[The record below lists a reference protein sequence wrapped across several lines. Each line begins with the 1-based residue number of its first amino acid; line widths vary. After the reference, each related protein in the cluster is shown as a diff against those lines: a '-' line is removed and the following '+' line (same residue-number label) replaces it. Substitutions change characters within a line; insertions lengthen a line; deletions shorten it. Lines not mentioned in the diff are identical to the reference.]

1 MTPTVLLLLSLGA
14 QTPSPPTSTIEL
26 VVFRETTPAAGLDV
40 RVDGEASGATDDY
53 GRLELTVP
61 SGRVRVELFSATSS
75 VATLD
80 LLTDDDEVVQA
91 IVTLHEEGPPTV
103 VFESSEGRPPID
115 TAQRRDAVA
124 RKKKQEAL
132 PPGAVVGTILS
143 AEDQVP
149 VAGARVY
156 FSGTDRQVVTNDQGY
171 FEAEV
176 PVGTYSMS
184 IIHPTFDTQT
194 LNNIRVISERKVT
207 VDVELTPTGI
217 ALKDYVVTA
226 PYVEGSIAS
235 VIEAQRETSN
245 VTEVLGA
252 AQMSAAGDS
261 NAADALQ
268 RVTGLTVEDGKY
280 VLIRGQP
287 YRYTMTTWN
296 KSPLPSP
303 EPLLRIVPLDLFP
316 TGVLSGIE
324 VQKSYSADKPG
335 AFGAGLIDLQ
345 TRGVRDEPF
354 LEIQLSAGFNSISTF
369 ANGYD
374 YQGGKFD
381 LFGFDDGTRALPEGV
396 NEATQDGALSLDN
409 LPDDQR
415 NLLGS
420 TFRNIYNLD
429 ERTLPP
435 DVGLNV
441 TGGTNFEL
449 PEDGTFGFVGT
460 AQWGNTWRRQERIQ
474 RTFAGTD
481 RLTTQNDFVQERTD
495 FESNLSG
502 LVTAEAQ
509 WEKHSFQ
516 SNSFWV
522 HQTQQRSELTTGI
535 SRVSDDRE
543 INNYLLNW
551 IERDLLAQ
559 QLIGQH
565 DFGILKVDWRGLVA
579 RADRDSPDRRE
590 YEYSRR
596 EGQEIFSAFGNAGMN
611 RGYNRVEEL
620 ALNGAFDLTIPI
632 LDDEKG
638 FLQWKVQAGAFFE
651 VLTREAL
658 TQLFRWR
665 PNDMSEVD
673 RFETNPEILYDPAG
687 TGTLLDFRDQSFLG
701 SDDYTGNSNVYFGY
715 AQTDLQFA
723 DTVRA
728 VAGVHVES
736 AEVEVL
742 TFQSAD
748 DGSEPTVGG
757 FDRLDV
763 LPALA
768 LTWFVFDE
776 LQARGTYGRSISRP
790 VFNEMS
796 PAAFYDPDSGQEF
809 LGNPD
814 LLPATIDAGDLRLE
828 WYPSS
833 TESLSIAGFTKL
845 YADPIEQAA
854 VQRAGSGTVST
865 LQNAKKGTVLG
876 LELGGRF
883 DLGRLADLH
892 DSLEILEPFYIQAN
906 VALITSSVELS
917 EQGTA
922 TNVERALVGQAPYV
936 INIQAGL
943 DGEEHDVV
951 LSYNQIGERLFQTGN
966 LMQPDYYL
974 QPIGTLDITWT
985 WRLWEYGQL
994 KVGGSNLLDPKF
1006 TILQLDRVWREFRKG
1021 FAVGASF
1028 KLTL

>member
-1 MTPTVLLLLSLGA
+1 MTPLLLLLSLGA
-14 QTPSPPTSTIEL
+14 QAPSAPTSTIDL
-26 VVFRETTPAAGLDV
+26 VVFRETTPAAGLEV
-40 RVDGEASGATDDY
+40 RVDGSAAGETDVD
-53 GRLELTVP
+53 GVLTLTVP
-61 SGRVRVELFSATSS
+61 SGRVKVELYTDSS
-75 VATLD
+75 TVATLD

-91 IVTLHEEGPPTV
+91 IVTLHADGPPTV
-103 VFESSEGRPPID
+103 LFESSEGRAPVD
-115 TAQRRDAVA
+115 TADRRQARER
-124 RKKKQEAL
+124 RKKQASL
-132 PPGAVVGTILS
+132 PPGAVTGRILS

-149 VAGARVY
+149 VVGARIY
-156 FSGTDRQVVTNDQGY
+156 FSGTDRQVVTNDDGY

-184 IIHPTFDTQT
+184 VIHPTFDTQT
-194 LNNIRVISERKVT
+194 LNNIRVISAKKIT

-287 YRYTMTTWN
+287 YRYTSTTWN
-296 KSPLPSP
+296 GSPLPSP

-324 VQKSYSADKPG
+324 VQKTYSADKPG

-345 TRGVRDEPF
+345 TRGVRDEAF
-354 LEIQLSAGFNSISTF
+354 FELSLGTQFNSVSTF
-369 ANGYD
+369 SSGFD
-374 YQGGKFD
+374 YQGGTWD
-381 LFGFDDGTRALPEGV
+381 LFGFDDGTRALPEEV
-396 NEATQDGALSLDN
+396 NVATEGGDVSLDSF
-409 LPDDQR
+409 PDAER
-415 NLLGS
+415 NMLGS

-435 DVGLNV
+435 DVGV
-441 TGGTNFEL
+441 TITGGTNFDL
-449 PEDGTFGFVGT
+449 PGDGTLGVVATG
-460 AQWGNTWRRQERIQ
+460 QWGNQWRRQERIQ
-474 RTFAGTD
+474 RSFSGTD
-481 RLTTQNDFVQERTD
+481 RLVTRNDFVEQRTD
-495 FESNLSG
+495 FNTNLSG
-502 LVTAEAQ
+502 LMTAEAQ

-516 SNSFWV
+516 TNTFWV
-522 HQTQQRSELTTGI
+522 HQTQQRSQLTSGD

-543 INNYLLNW
+543 IRNYLLSW

-565 DFGILKVDWRGLVA
+565 DFDVLKVDWRGLVA
-579 RADRDSPDRRE
+579 RADRDAPDRRE

-596 EGQEIFSAFGNAGMN
+596 EGQDRFSAFGNAGMN
-611 RGYNRVEEL
+611 RSYNTVNEL
-620 ALNGAFDLTIPI
+620 DVSAAVDVTVPIFDG
-632 LDDEKG
+632 EKDW
-638 FLQWKVQAGAFFE
+638 LKWKVQAGAFLE
-651 VLTREAL
+651 ITRREAL

-665 PNDMSEVD
+665 PDDMSEVD
-673 RFETNPEILYDPAG
+673 RFETDPELLYDPAA
-687 TGTLLDFRDQSFLG
+687 TGTLLDFRDQSFVG
-701 SDDYTGNSNVYFGY
+701 SDDYTGNADVYFGY
-715 AQTDLQFA
+715 AQTDLNFG
-723 DTVRA
+723 DVVRA
-728 VAGVHVES
+728 VGGVHVES
-736 AEVEVL
+736 ADVEVL
-742 TFQSAD
+742 TFQAAD
-748 DGSEPTVGG
+748 AGAEPTTGG

-763 LPALA
+763 LPALS
-768 LTWFVFDE
+768 LTWFVFEE
-776 LQARGTYGRSISRP
+776 LQARGAYGRSISRP

-796 PAAFYDPDSGQEF
+796 PAAFFDPDSGQEF

-814 LLPATIDAGDLRLE
+814 LLPATIDAGDFRLE

-833 TESLSIAGFTKL
+833 TESLSLAAFTKF
-845 YADPIEQAA
+845 YTDPIEQAA

-865 LQNAKKGTVLG
+865 LQNAKGAQVFG

-883 DLGRLADLH
+883 DLERLQDLH
-892 DSLEILEPFYIQAN
+892 PSLDVLELFYVQAN
-906 VALITSSVELS
+906 IALITSSVELAD
-917 EQGTA
+917 QGIA
-922 TNVERALVGQAPYV
+922 TNAERPLVGQAPYV

-951 LSYNQIGERLFQTGN
+951 LSFNQIGERLFQTGS
-966 LMQPDYYL
+966 LMQPDFYL

-985 WRLWEYGQL
+985 WRLWEYGAL
-994 KVGGSNLLDPKF
+994 KLSGSNLLDPKF

-1021 FAVGASF
+1021 FSVGASF

>member
-1 MTPTVLLLLSLGA
+1 MTPTVVLLLTLGT
-14 QTPSPPTSTIEL
+14 QVPSPPTSTIDL
-26 VVFRETTPAAGLDV
+26 VVFREATPAAGLEV
-40 RVDGEASGATDDY
+40 RVDGESKGETDDY
-53 GRLELTVP
+53 GSLELTVP
-61 SGRVRVELFSATSS
+61 SGRVRVELFTATSS

-80 LLTDDDEVVQA
+80 LLTDDNEVVQA
-91 IVTLHEEGPPTV
+91 IVTLNAEGPPTV
-103 VFESSEGRPPID
+103 VFESSAGRAPVD
-115 TAQRRDAVA
+115 TEARREESKRKRAQ
-124 RKKKQEAL
+124 ETL
-132 PPGAVVGTILS
+132 PPGAVVGRIIS

-149 VAGARVY
+149 VTGARVY
-156 FSGTDRQVVTNDQGY
+156 FSGTDRQVVTDDDGR

-184 IIHPTFDTQT
+184 VIHPTFDTQT
-194 LNNIRVISERKVT
+194 LNNIRVISAKKIT

-235 VIEAQRETSN
+235 VIESQRETSN

-296 KSPLPSP
+296 GSPLPSP

-345 TRGVRDEPF
+345 TRGVREESF
-354 LEIQLSAGFNSISTF
+354 LEISLSTSFNSISAF
-369 ANGYD
+369 AKGFD

-381 LFGFDDGTRALPEGV
+381 VLGFDDGTRALPDAV
-396 NEATQDGALSLDN
+396 DEATEQGALSLDR
-409 LPDDQR
+409 LPDAER
-415 NLLGS
+415 NMLSS
-420 TFRNIYNLD
+420 TFSNIYNLD

-441 TGGTNFEL
+441 TGGTNFDL
-449 PEDGTFGFVGT
+449 PADGTFGFVATG
-460 AQWGNTWRRQERIQ
+460 QWGNQWRTQERIQ
-474 RTFAGTD
+474 RSFAGTD
-481 RLTTQNDFVQERTD
+481 SLVTRNDFVEERTD
-495 FESNLSG
+495 FEANLSA
-502 LVTAEAQ
+502 LATAEAQ

-516 SNSFWV
+516 SNTFWV
-522 HQTQQRSELTTGI
+522 HQTQQRAQRTTGI

-543 INNYLLNW
+543 INNYLLSW

-559 QLIGQH
+559 QLVGQH
-565 DFGILKVDWRGLVA
+565 DFDILRLDWRGLIA

-596 EGQEIFSAFGNAGMN
+596 EGQDRFSAFGNAGMN
-611 RGYNRVEEL
+611 RSYNTVDEL
-620 ALNGAFDLTIPI
+620 AINAGLDVTIPI
-632 LDDEKG
+632 FDDEKAW
-638 FLQWKVQAGAFFE
+638 LKWKVQTGAFVE

-673 RFETNPEILYDPAG
+673 RFETNPEILYDPTT

-701 SDDYTGNSNVYFGY
+701 SDDYTGNSDVYFGY
-715 AQTDLQFA
+715 VQTDFTFA

-728 VAGVHVES
+728 VAGLHVES
-736 AEVEVL
+736 ADVEVL
-742 TFQSAD
+742 TFQAAD
-748 DGSEPTVGG
+748 SGSEPTTGG

-796 PAAFYDPDSGQEF
+796 PAAFFDPDSGQEF
-809 LGNPD
+809 LGNVD
-814 LLPATIDAGDLRLE
+814 LLPATIDAGDVRLE

-833 TESLSIAGFTKL
+833 TESLSIAGFTKQ
-845 YADPIEQAA
+845 YTDPIEQAA

-865 LQNAKKGTVLG
+865 LQNAKHGSVFG
-876 LELGGRF
+876 LELGGRL
-883 DLGRLADLH
+883 DLERLGDLH
-892 DSLEILEPFYIQAN
+892 ESLGFLEYVYVQAN
-906 VALITSSVELS
+906 VAFITSSVELS
-917 EQGTA
+917 DQGIA
-922 TNVERALVGQAPYV
+922 TNAERPLVGQAPYV

-943 DGEEHDVV
+943 DGEDHDVV
-951 LSYNQIGERLFQTGN
+951 VSYNQIGERLFQTGT
-966 LMQPDYYL
+966 LMQPDFYL
-974 QPIGTLDITWT
+974 QPIGTLDVTWT
-985 WRLWEYGQL
+985 WRLWEYGAL
-994 KVGGSNLLDPKF
+994 KVGGSNLLDPTF
-1006 TILQLDRVWREFRKG
+1006 TILQLDRVWREYKKG
-1021 FAVGASF
+1021 LTVGASF